1 MKIKEAF
8 RYQNVLAS
16 WIAEIQ
22 SYLNN
27 NSVILYNI
35 TEKHLRSSAIEGGK
49 DEEIENP
56 NRAEDLAEA
65 DLCINTLV
73 DLYAEKL
80 LLTQAIGKAKES
92 DENGFNYDV
101 AIEQNI
107 LREKLIQQMLKLSNI
122 SASKRKS
129 YEVGYVF
136 NQEGNQVQ
144 YKYPV
149 ETVYSL
155 NFDKPHAQS
164 ILRKIQKER
173 NDVSDAIEVF
183 KLTTVIDFEPK
194 YDMNMTAT
202 DLINQAESEKKA

>member
-16 WIAEIQ
+16 RIAEIQ
-22 SYLNN
+22 SYLSN

-35 TEKHLRSSAIEGGK
+35 KEKHLRSSAIEGGR
-49 DEEIENP
+49 DEEFENP
-56 NRAEDLAEA
+56 NRDEELAEA
-65 DLCINTLV
+65 NICINMLV
-73 DLYAEKL
+73 DLYTEKL
-80 LLTQAIGKAKES
+80 SLTQAIGKAKES
-92 DENGFNYDV
+92 DEKGFNYDV

-107 LREKLIQQMLKLSNI
+107 LRDKLIQQLLKLSNI
-122 SASKRKS
+122 SGNKRKS
-129 YEVGYVF
+129 YEVGYTF

-155 NFDKPHAQS
+155 DFDKPHVQS

-173 NDVSDAIEVF
+173 NDVSDDIEIF
-183 KLTTVIDFEPK
+183 KLSTVIDFEPK
-194 YDMNMTAT
+194 YDMNLSVT